1 MMATTRKLLSAAMV
15 LGAGLLA
22 ACDGG
27 GGDPTEPEVTA
38 PANVVV
44 TPVSATG
51 LRVSFDA
58 VAGATSYT
66 IQRAPAAAGDFATVN
81 TGPQTSFDDTGLQ
94 AQTAYRY
101 RVSATA
107 GSRASGFSAERT
119 GTTGATPVVAV
130 SANIT
135 ANRTFYSD
143 TVYKLDAFVKVTNG
157 ATLTVQPGTV
167 VQGEQLSA
175 LFVLPGARIMAV
187 GTAERPIVFT
197 SARAPGD
204 RKPGDWGGLVLIGRG
219 VINRT
224 GSIRLEGT
232 GTNTTTNPVENYSNG
247 GNNADNSGTL
257 RYVRIEFAGYG
268 PAQDQELNALTM
280 AAVGSGTTVEY
291 VQTVAGLDDSF
302 EWFGG
307 AVDGK
312 YLVSYESGDDHFD
325 ASEGYAGRNQFLIA
339 FQSTRLEPRAGAGAF
354 SNDPQGIE
362 NDGCADAQGGTCGAA
377 GENATPFTTPMFAN
391 FTLVGT
397 GPGVVGSGGGF
408 GMMLR
413 RGTGGYY
420 VNGIVARWPGA
431 AIALRNPTTAAR
443 IAEGN
448 LVIRNLLLADNANTF
463 EAGTGVTVDA
473 AASGIESGT
482 AATASLFTAFPAGA
496 PGGASA
502 FDWTPSTGSAARTG
516 GTGAFTGALAAR
528 AGTFVTGTSF
538 RGAVDPAGAKWWQG
552 WTSYARN

>member
-1 MMATTRKLLSAAMV
+1 MMVTTRKLLSAAMV
-15 LGAGLLA
+15 LCAGVLA
-22 ACDGG
+22 ACGG
-27 GGDPTEPEVTA
+27 DGDPTEPAVTA
-38 PANVVV
+38 PANVAV
-44 TPVSATG
+44 TPISATG

-66 IQRAPAAAGDFATVN
+66 IQRAPAAGGDFATVN

-94 AQTAYRY
+94 AQTTYRY

-107 GSRASGFSAERT
+107 GSRTSDFSSERT
-119 GTTGATPVVAV
+119 GTTGATPVVTIT
-130 SANIT
+130 SNIT
-135 ANRTFYSD
+135 ANRTFFSD

-175 LFVLPGARIMAV
+175 LFVLPGARIVAQ
-187 GTAERPIVFT
+187 GTADRPIVFT
-197 SARAPGD
+197 SARAAGD
-204 RKPGDWGGLVLIGRG
+204 RKPGDWGGLIIIGRG

-224 GSIRLEGT
+224 GNIRLEGT

-280 AAVGSGTTVEY
+280 AAVGSGTTIEY

-307 AVDGK
+307 AVDGR

-325 ASEGYAGRNQFLIA
+325 ASEGYVGRNQFLIA

-397 GPGVVGSGGGF
+397 GPNVVGSGGGF

-420 VNGIVARWPGA
+420 VNGIVARWPNA
-431 AIALRNPTTAAR
+431 AIALRNTTTAAR

-448 LVIRNLLLADNANTF
+448 LVIRNLLLAENTSVF
-463 EAGTGVTVDA
+463 EAASGITVDA
-473 AASGIESGT
+473 AANSIET
-482 AATASLFTAFPAGA
+482 ASATAASLFTAFPAGA
-496 PGGASA
+496 PSGGAA
-502 FDWTPSTGSAARTG
+502 FDWTPSAGSAARTG
-516 GTGAFTGALAAR
+516 GTGAFTGALATR
-528 AGTFVTGTSF
+528 AGTFVTGTSY

-552 WTSYARN
+552 WTTYARN

>member
-1 MMATTRKLLSAAMV
+1 MMVTTRKLLSAAMV
-15 LGAGLLA
+15 LCAGVLA
-22 ACDGG
+22 AC
-27 GGDPTEPEVTA
+27 GGDDDPTQPTVTA
-38 PANVVV
+38 PANVAV
-44 TPVSATG
+44 TPISATG

-66 IQRAPAAAGDFATVN
+66 IQRAPAAGGDFATVN
-81 TGPQTSFDDTGLQ
+81 TGPQTSFDDTGLP
-94 AQTAYRY
+94 AQTTYRY

-107 GSRASGFSAERT
+107 GSRTSDFSSERT
-119 GTTGATPVVAV
+119 GTTGATPVVTIT
-130 SANIT
+130 SNIT
-135 ANRTFYSD
+135 ANRTFFSD
-143 TVYKLDAFVKVTNG
+143 TVYKLDAFIKVTNG

-167 VQGEQLSA
+167 VRGEQLSA
-175 LFVLPGARIMAV
+175 LFVLPGARIVAE
-187 GTAERPIVFT
+187 GTAQRPIVFT

-204 RKPGDWGGLVLIGRG
+204 RKPGDWGGLIIIGRG

-224 GSIRLEGT
+224 GNIRLEGT

-280 AAVGSGTTVEY
+280 AAVGSGTTIEY

-325 ASEGYAGRNQFLIA
+325 ASEGYVGRNQFLIA
-339 FQSTRLEPRAGAGAF
+339 FQSARLEPRAGAGAF

-397 GPGVVGSGGGF
+397 GPNVVGSGGGF

-420 VNGIVARWPGA
+420 VNGIVTRWPNA
-431 AIALRNPTTAAR
+431 AIALRNTTTAAR
-443 IAEGN
+443 IA
-448 LVIRNLLLADNANTF
+448 
-463 EAGTGVTVDA
+463 
-473 AASGIESGT
+473 
-482 AATASLFTAFPAGA
+482 
-496 PGGASA
+496 
-502 FDWTPSTGSAARTG
+502 
-516 GTGAFTGALAAR
+516 
-528 AGTFVTGTSF
+528 
-538 RGAVDPAGAKWWQG
+538 
-552 WTSYARN
+552 

>member
-1 MMATTRKLLSAAMV
+1 MMVTTRKILSAAMV
-15 LGAGLLA
+15 LCAGVLA

-27 GGDPTEPEVTA
+27 GDPTEPVVTA
-38 PANVVV
+38 PANVSV
-44 TPVSATG
+44 TPISATG

-66 IQRAPAAAGDFATVN
+66 IQRAPGNGGDFATVN

-94 AQTAYRY
+94 AQTTYRY

-107 GSRASGFSAERT
+107 GSRTSDYSAERT
-119 GTTGATPVVAV
+119 GTTGATPVVTI

-135 ANRTFYSD
+135 SNRTFHAD
-143 TVYKLDAFVKVTNG
+143 TIYKLDAFVKVTNG
-157 ATLTVQPGTV
+157 ATLTIQPGTV

-175 LFVLPGARIMAV
+175 LFVLPGAKIMAV
-187 GTAERPIVFT
+187 GTAQRPIVFT
-197 SARAPGD
+197 SSRAVGD
-204 RKPGDWGGLVLIGRG
+204 RKPGDWGGLVLVGRG
-219 VINRT
+219 IINRT
-224 GSIRLEGT
+224 GQIALEGT
-232 GTNTTTNPVENYSNG
+232 GTNTTTNPTVFYANG
-247 GNNADNSGTL
+247 GDNADNSGTL
-257 RYVRIEFAGYG
+257 RYVRIEFAGFG
-268 PAQDQELNALTM
+268 PAQDAELNALTM
-280 AAVGSGTTVEY
+280 AAVGSGTTLEY

-325 ASEGYAGRNQFLIA
+325 ASEGYIGRNQFLIA
-339 FQSTRLEPRAGAGAF
+339 FQSARLEPRAGAGAY

-362 NDGCADAQGGTCGAA
+362 NDGCADAQGGTCAA
-377 GENATPFTTPMFAN
+377 GQNSTPFTTPMFAN

-397 GPGVVGSGGGF
+397 GPGVVGSGGGY

-420 VNGIVARWPGA
+420 VNGIVARWPNA
-431 AIALRNPTTAAR
+431 AIALRDASTMAR
-443 IAEGN
+443 VADGN
-448 LVIRNLLLADNANTF
+448 LAIRGLLLAENAKTF
-463 EAGTGVTVDA
+463 ENATNTVNEAANAIEVA
-473 AASGIESGT
+473 AAS
-482 AATASLFTAFPAGA
+482 TASLFTAFPTGA
-496 PGGASA
+496 PSGASA
-502 FDWTPSTGSAARTG
+502 FDWTPATNSAARTG
-516 GTGAFTGALAAR
+516 GTGAFTGALATK
-528 AGTFVTGTSF
+528 AGTFVTGTSY

>member
-15 LGAGLLA
+15 LCAGVLA

-27 GGDPTEPEVTA
+27 GDPTEPAVTA
-38 PANVVV
+38 PANVAV
-44 TPVSATG
+44 TPISATG

-66 IQRAPAAAGDFATVN
+66 IQRAPASGGDFATVN
-81 TGPQTSFDDTGLQ
+81 AGPQTSFDDTGLQ
-94 AQTAYRY
+94 AQTTYRY

-107 GSRASGFSAERT
+107 GSRTGDWSSERT
-119 GTTGATPVVAV
+119 GATGATPVATITG
-130 SANIT
+130 NIT
-135 ANRTFYSD
+135 GNRTFYSD
-143 TVYKLDAFVKVTNG
+143 TVYKLDAFVKVANG

-167 VQGEQLSA
+167 VQGEQMSA
-175 LFVLPGARIMAV
+175 LFVLPGARIVAQ

-204 RKPGDWGGLVLIGRG
+204 RKPGDWGGLVIIGRG

-247 GNNADNSGTL
+247 GNNADDSGTL

-325 ASEGYAGRNQFLIA
+325 ASEGYTGRNQFLIA

-377 GENATPFTTPMFAN
+377 GENAAPFTTPMFAN

-431 AIALRNPTTAAR
+431 AIALRNNTTAAR

-448 LVIRNLLLADNANTF
+448 LVIRNLLLAENAGVF
-463 EAGTGVTVDA
+463 EAASGITVDA
-473 AASGIESGT
+473 AASGIEAAT
-482 AATASLFTAFPAGA
+482 AAAASLFTAFPVGA
-496 PGGASA
+496 PTGATA
-502 FDWTPSTGSAARTG
+502 FDWTPSAGSAARTG
-516 GTGAFTGALAAR
+516 GTGAFTGALAAK
-528 AGTFVTGTSF
+528 AGTFVTGTSY
-538 RGAVDPAGAKWWQG
+538 RGAVDPAGARWWQG
-552 WTSYARN
+552 WTTYARN